1 MVVNYKLVSLKD
13 LFLICRKWFFIGKN
27 MGYLVGGGGWAEADL
42 GCIGVT

>member
-13 LFLICRKWFFIGKN
+13 LFLICRKCFFIGKN
-27 MGYLVGGGGWAEADL
+27 MGYLVGGGGRGEADL